1 MSKIIVECKVPAANA
16 CGDVSIPYEKPLKH
30 SFELIKALYDE
41 DVNFSPDELTF
52 LCDTH
57 TGAIH
62 DLSKTPEELGL
73 VNGSSLMLV

>member
-1 MSKIIVECKVPAANA
+1 MSKIVVECRVPAANA
-16 CGDVSIPYEKPLKH
+16 CSDVSIPYEKPLKH
-30 SFELIKALYDE
+30 SFELIKSVYADN
-41 DVNFSPDELTF
+41 VGFSPDESTL

-57 TGAIH
+57 TGKIH